1 MRTIFAIVLGLVL
14 ILSAV
19 SAQRQQQSRRPT
31 NQNQQQVPP
40 PQPQPQPQPD
50 QVPTINWGKCPQLE
64 PKESEKT
71 AKATILESCLKLN
84 PIPTNLT
91 ETAIELRNY

>member
-1 MRTIFAIVLGLVL
+1 MKTIFVLVLGLVL
-14 ILSAV
+14 TLSLV
-19 SAQRQQQSRRPT
+19 SAQRQQQPRRPT
-31 NQNQQQVPP
+31 NQNQQQAP

-50 QVPTINWGKCPQLE
+50 KVPTIDWGKCPQLE

>member
-1 MRTIFAIVLGLVL
+1 MKAIFVLVLSLVL
-14 ILSAV
+14 ILSLV

-31 NQNQQQVPP
+31 NQNQAQ

-50 QVPTINWGKCPQLE
+50 KIPTINWGKCPQLE

-71 AKATILESCLKLN
+71 TKATILESCLKLN
-84 PIPTNLT
+84 PIPKNLT
-91 ETAIELRNY
+91 ETTIELRNY